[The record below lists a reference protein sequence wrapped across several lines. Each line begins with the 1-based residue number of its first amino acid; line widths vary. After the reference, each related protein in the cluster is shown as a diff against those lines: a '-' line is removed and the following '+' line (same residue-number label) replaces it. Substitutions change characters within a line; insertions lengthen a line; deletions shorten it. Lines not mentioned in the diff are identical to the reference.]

1 MSFPL
6 SQRGVLSGVKAGAP
20 PHTMPGMANVLERII
35 ETKRREVER
44 ARAVRPI
51 AELRAA
57 VADLPPARDFY
68 GVIAADPPRGVHLIA
83 EIKKRSPSAGLIRA
97 DFDPV
102 AVARAYHA
110 AGAAALSVLTDQ
122 TYFEGRLE
130 YIEQVKSAVPLPV
143 LRKDFM
149 IDPYQLYESRVAGAD
164 AVLLIGEVLAPPVL
178 KDMLGLACEL
188 GMTSLI
194 EVHEE
199 AALAALMETIGF
211 PNDRRSLLGVNNR
224 DLKAQRT
231 DLTTTERLAGRVGA
245 GTLVVSESGLK
256 TRADVERVK
265 AAGARAI
272 LVGESLMK
280 SPDIAAA
287 TRTLLWCD
295 EKE

>member
-1 MSFPL
+1 MSVPL
-6 SQRGVLSGVKAGAP
+6 KRRGVFSGVKAGAP

-44 ARAVRPI
+44 ARGGRPI
-51 AELRAA
+51 VELRAA

-68 GVIAADPPRGVHLIA
+68 GALAADPPRGVHLIA

-102 AVARAYHA
+102 AVARAYHG
-110 AGAAALSVLTDQ
+110 AGAAALSVLTDE
-122 TYFEGRLE
+122 TYFDGRLE
-130 YIEQVKSAVPLPV
+130 YLEQVKSAVPLPV

-149 IDPYQLYESRVAGAD
+149 IDPYQLYESRLAGAD

-178 KDMLGLACEL
+178 KDMLGLACAL

-199 AALAALMETIGF
+199 ATLAALMETIGF

-231 DLTTTERLAGRVGA
+231 DLATTERLAGRVGA
-245 GTLVVSESGLK
+245 GTLLVSESGLK
-256 TRADVERVK
+256 TRVDVERVK

-287 TRTLLWCD
+287 TRALLWCD